1 MAPRWQAMSD
11 LDPKYVL
18 IIDRATS
25 RIRKR
30 DREAFRTYVLDILRG
45 QQQPTSTMV
54 RHACGQAFIKYGR
67 RI

>member
-1 MAPRWQAMSD
+1 MIEQ
-11 LDPKYVL
+11 LDSTQL
-18 IIDRATS
+18 AIIDRAAS
-25 RIRKR
+25 RIKKENR
-30 DREAFRTYVLDILRG
+30 DAFRTYVLDILRG

>member
-1 MAPRWQAMSD
+1 MSEQFD
-11 LDPKYVL
+11 STQLA
-18 IIDRATS
+18 IIDRAAS
-25 RIRKR
+25 RIKKEH
-30 DREAFRTYVLDILRG
+30 REDFRTYVLDILRG